1 MQSAPRRR
9 SGFTLIEIMVVLTII
24 SILSVIATVTLG
36 NSSNRAYKA
45 AMVSDLRNVATAQE
59 TYIEQSFA
67 ETGKATYATGVTQLA
82 VNLSNGVSVQMRGNA
97 KGWSARTTHERVSGS
112 RCAVFR
118 GTIKAFPPATEEGR
132 IDCD

>member
-1 MQSAPRRR
+1 MPSAPRRE
-9 SGFTLIEIMVVLTII
+9 SGFTLIEILVVLTII

-67 ETGKATYATGVTQLA
+67 ETGTATYATAVTQLA
-82 VNLSNGVSVQMRGNA
+82 VNLSNGVTVRIRGNA
-97 KGWSARTTHERVSGS
+97 KGWSAQTTHERVSGS